1 MRGGGLLRTAF
12 LAAAISLLALQSG
25 AARAGDED
33 SALDPRDDLRGMF
46 VFKLPIG
53 GGKIFSAPRVGL
65 DIRMNRGDDFGR
77 LKASRDPYTG
87 RRLPDVDTGRV
98 RTWSLEKPQFDLSQ
112 VPQSSG

>member
-1 MRGGGLLRTAF
+1 MRGGRVIRTAL

-33 SALDPRDDLRGMF
+33 SSLDPRDDLRGMF

-53 GGKIFSAPRVGL
+53 GGQVFSAPRVGL
-65 DIRMNRGDDFGR
+65 DIQMNRSSDFGR

-98 RTWSLEKPQFDLSQ
+98 RTWSLEKPQFTFPQ
-112 VPQSSG
+112 FPQSSG